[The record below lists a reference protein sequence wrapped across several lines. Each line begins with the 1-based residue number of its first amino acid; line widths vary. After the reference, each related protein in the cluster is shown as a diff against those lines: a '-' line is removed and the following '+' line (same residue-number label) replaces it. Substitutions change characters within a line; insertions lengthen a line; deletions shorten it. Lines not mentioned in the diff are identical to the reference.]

1 MAAVTLVVGDEEFL
15 VARAV
20 RNAVDRIAQNRLA
33 EQRDEPPDVH
43 DVMAA
48 DLDLDFLAE
57 MTSPSLFGDVPVIVI
72 RALQDAPKDVAAA
85 LVELVATRDDLEGVL
100 VHPGSTKGKA
110 TLDALKGSGV
120 QVVDVPKVRTARDRE
135 QLVADE
141 VRLAGGSI
149 SRDAVTDLVA
159 AIGGDVRELA
169 TACVQLVADVGPK
182 TKGIAAMRIYTADH
196 VAAYYRG
203 RAESTGFSVADR
215 AVEGDT
221 AAALETLRWAMATG
235 VDPVLVSSSLA
246 ANLRTIAVVA
256 SAGRGSPDSL
266 AGVLGMPA
274 WKIRKAQGWV
284 RRWQPGALVDAVQA
298 VAAAD
303 ADIKGGADD
312 AAYAAER
319 AVITVAQCASR

>member
-1 MAAVTLVVGDEEFL
+1 MTLVVGDEEFL

-20 RNAVDRIAQNRLA
+20 RQAVEGIAR
-33 EQRDEPPDVH
+33 ERDEPPDVH
-43 DVMAA
+43 DAMAA
-48 DLDLDFLAE
+48 DLDLDTLAE
-57 MTSPSLFGDVPVIVI
+57 LTSPSLFGDVPVIVV
-72 RALQDAPKDVAAA
+72 RALQDASKDLASA
-85 LVELVATRDDLEGVL
+85 LVELVATREDLAGVL
-100 VHPGSTKGKA
+100 VHAGSNKGKA
-110 TLDALKGSGV
+110 TLEALKGSGV
-120 QVVDVPKVRTARDRE
+120 QVVDVPRVRTARDRE

-141 VRLAGGSI
+141 IRIAGGSI

-182 TKGIAAMRIYTADH
+182 ITAEH

-246 ANLRTIAVVA
+246 ANLRTIAAVA

-266 AGVLGMPA
+266 AGILGMPA

-284 RRWQPGALVDAVQA
+284 RRWQPDALVDAVQA
-298 VAAAD
+298 VATAD

-319 AVITVAQCASR
+319 AVITVAECASR

>member
-1 MAAVTLVVGDEEFL
+1 MTLVVGDEEFL

-20 RNAVDRIAQNRLA
+20 RNAIDRFRT
-33 EQRDEPPDVH
+33 DPGEPPEVH
-43 DVMAA
+43 DIAAA
-48 DLDLDFLAE
+48 DLDLDALAE
-57 MTSPSLFGDVPVIVI
+57 LTSPSLFGDLPVLVV
-72 RALQDAPKDVAAA
+72 RSLQDAPKDVAAA
-85 LVELVATRDDLEGVL
+85 LVELAATREDIAAVF
-100 VHPGSTKGKA
+100 VHAGGTKGKA
-110 TLDALKGSGV
+110 TLEAMKGTGA
-120 QVVDVPKVRTARDRE
+120 QVVEVLRVRTARDRE

-159 AIGGDVRELA
+159 AIGADVRELA

-182 TKGIAAMRIYTADH
+182 ISAEH

-215 AVEGDT
+215 AVEGDV
-221 AAALETLRWAMATG
+221 AGALETMRWAMASG
-235 VDPVLVSSSLA
+235 LDPVLVSSSLA
-246 ANLRTIAVVA
+246 ANLRTIAAVA

-266 AGVLGMPA
+266 AGPLGMPA

-284 RRWQPGALVDAVQA
+284 RRWRPEALVDAVQA
-298 VAAAD
+298 VARAD

-312 AAYAAER
+312 AAFAAER
-319 AVITVAQCASR
+319 AVITVAGCASR

>member
-1 MAAVTLVVGDEEFL
+1 VAAVTLVVGDEEFL

-20 RNAVDRIAQNRLA
+20 RRAVDAIAQD
-33 EQRDEPPDVH
+33 RDEPPDVH

-48 DLDLDFLAE
+48 DLDLDSLAE
-57 MTSPSLFGDVPVIVI
+57 MTSPSLFGDLPVVVV
-72 RALQDAPKDVAAA
+72 RALQDAAKDVAAA
-85 LVELVATRDDLEGVL
+85 LVELVSTREDLAGVI
-100 VHPGSTKGKA
+100 VHAGSTKGKA
-110 TLDALKGSGV
+110 TLEALKGAGV
-120 QVVDVPKVRTARDRE
+120 RVVDVPKVRTARDRE

-149 SRDAVTDLVA
+149 TRDAVTDLVA
-159 AIGGDVRELA
+159 AIGTDVRELA

-182 TKGIAAMRIYTADH
+182 IGAEH

-203 RAESTGFSVADR
+203 RAESSGFNVADR
-215 AVEGDT
+215 AVEGDA
-221 AAALETLRWAMATG
+221 AAALETMRWAMATG
-235 VDPVLVSSSLA
+235 LDPVLVSSSLA
-246 ANLRTIAVVA
+246 ANLRTIAAVA
-256 SAGRGSPDSL
+256 SAGRGSPDAL

-274 WKIRKAQGWV
+274 WKVRKAQGWV
-284 RRWQPGALVDAVQA
+284 RRWQPAALVDAVRA

-319 AVITVAQCASR
+319 AVLIVAECASR

>member
-1 MAAVTLVVGDEEFL
+1 VAAVTLVVGDEEFL

-20 RNAVDRIAQNRLA
+20 RNAIDRFRT
-33 EQRDEPPDVH
+33 DPGEPPEVH
-43 DVMAA
+43 DIAAA
-48 DLDLDFLAE
+48 DLDLDALAE
-57 MTSPSLFGDVPVIVI
+57 LTSPSLFGDLPVLVV
-72 RALQDAPKDVAAA
+72 RSLQDAPKDVAAA
-85 LVELVATRDDLEGVL
+85 LVELAATREDIAAVF
-100 VHPGSTKGKA
+100 VHAGGTKGKA
-110 TLDALKGSGV
+110 TLEAMKGTGA
-120 QVVDVPKVRTARDRE
+120 QVVEVLRVRTARDRE

-159 AIGGDVRELA
+159 AIGADVRELA

-182 TKGIAAMRIYTADH
+182 ISAEH

-215 AVEGDT
+215 AVEGDV
-221 AAALETLRWAMATG
+221 AGALETMRWAMASG
-235 VDPVLVSSSLA
+235 LDPVLVSSSLA
-246 ANLRTIAVVA
+246 ANLRTIAAVA

-266 AGVLGMPA
+266 AGPRGMPA

-284 RRWQPGALVDAVQA
+284 RRWRPEALVDAVQA
-298 VAAAD
+298 VARAD

-312 AAYAAER
+312 AAFAAER
-319 AVITVAQCASR
+319 AVITVAGCASR

>member
-20 RNAVDRIAQNRLA
+20 RRAVDAIA
-33 EQRDEPPDVH
+33 EDRDEPPDVH

-48 DLDLDFLAE
+48 DLDLDSLAE
-57 MTSPSLFGDVPVIVI
+57 MTSPSLFGDLPVIVV
-72 RALQDAPKDVAAA
+72 RAVQDAGKDIAAA
-85 LVELVATRDDLEGVL
+85 LVELVSTREDLAGVI
-100 VHPGSTKGKA
+100 VHAGSTKGKA
-110 TLDALKGSGV
+110 TLEALKGAGV
-120 QVVDVPKVRTARDRE
+120 RVVDVPKVKTARDRE

-149 SRDAVTDLVA
+149 TRDAVTDLVA
-159 AIGGDVRELA
+159 AIGTDVRELA

-182 TKGIAAMRIYTADH
+182 IGAEH

-203 RAESTGFSVADR
+203 RAESSGFNVADR
-215 AVEGDT
+215 AVEGDA
-221 AAALETLRWAMATG
+221 AAALETMRWAMATG
-235 VDPVLVSSSLA
+235 LDPVLVSSSLA
-246 ANLRTIAVVA
+246 ANLRTIAAVA
-256 SAGRGSPDSL
+256 SAGRGSPDAL

-274 WKIRKAQGWV
+274 WKVRKAQGWV
-284 RRWQPGALVDAVQA
+284 RRWQPAALVEAVRA

-319 AVITVAQCASR
+319 AVLIVAECASR